1 MEMPLQGPLKAGL
14 LAAQWYGYVL
24 ERYAF
29 PGVLV
34 LSYHGLRPTD
44 FAGDLPFAK
53 LHIAADVFEE
63 HCRVLAEHCHPIALD
78 AWSAANEGGRAL
90 PSRPVLLTFDDGYRS
105 VFELARPILRRYR
118 IPAAIFVCSD
128 PVRDQHLFWF
138 DAIAREHGNAA
149 VSEARARAGAGCR
162 DLAARYAKAAG
173 QGDPLAPMTPDQVAQ
188 LAAEGFTIGAHTAS
202 HAPLESLSLDDQR
215 CELEMCRDALTEWT
229 GVRIDALAYPWGKR
243 GADYTRESVDLARDA
258 GFRTAFSTHVGFA
271 ALSDDSLERSRFVIM
286 SEVSPAELAHRIAYT
301 WPR

>member
-1 MEMPLQGPLKAGL
+1 MPLQGPLKAGL

-34 LSYHGLRPTD
+34 LSYHGLRPAN
-44 FAGDLPFAK
+44 FAGDLPFGN

-63 HCRVLAEHCHPIALD
+63 HCRVLTEHCHPIGLD
-78 AWSAANEGGRAL
+78 DWSTANEGGRAL

-118 IPAAIFVCSD
+118 IPAVIFVCSN

-138 DAIAREHGNAA
+138 DALARERGEAA
-149 VSEARARAGAGCR
+149 VTEARAEWR
-162 DLAARYAKAAG
+162 DLAERHATAAEE
-173 QGDPLAPMTPDQVAQ
+173 GDPLAPMTRDHVAQ

-202 HAPLESLSLDDQR
+202 HAPLAELSNDDQR
-215 CELEMCRDALTEWT
+215 CELEMCRDALMEWT
-229 GVRIDALAYPWGKR
+229 GLRIDALAYPWGKR
-243 GADYTRESVDLARDA
+243 GTDYTSESVGLAREV
-258 GFRTAFSTHVGFA
+258 GFQTAFSTQVGFA
-271 ALSDDSLERSRFVIM
+271 AASQDPLERSRFVVM

>member
-34 LSYHGLRPTD
+34 LSYHGLRPAD
-44 FAGDLPFAK
+44 FAGDLPFAN

-63 HCRVLAEHCHPIALD
+63 HCRVLAEHCHPIGLD

-118 IPAAIFVCSD
+118 IPAVIFVCSN
-128 PVRDQHLFWF
+128 PVRDQRLFWF
-138 DAIAREHGNAA
+138 DALARKRGEAA
-149 VSEARARAGAGCR
+149 VSDARASGGADWR
-162 DLAARYAKAAG
+162 DLAGHHATAADES
-173 QGDPLAPMTPDQVAQ
+173 DPLSPMTRDHVAQ

-202 HAPLESLSLDDQR
+202 HAPLAELSPDDQR

-229 GVRIDALAYPWGKR
+229 GLRIDTLAYPWGKR
-243 GADYTRESVDLARDA
+243 GADYTIESVDLARAA

-271 ALSDDSLERSRFVIM
+271 APSQDPLERSRFVVM
-286 SEVSPAELAHRIAYT
+286 SEVSPAELAHRITYT

>member
-14 LAAQWYGYVL
+14 LAAQWYGHVL

-34 LSYHGLRPTD
+34 LSYHGLRPAD
-44 FAGDLPFAK
+44 FAGDLPFAN

-63 HCRVLAEHCHPIALD
+63 HCRVLTEHCHPIELD

-118 IPAAIFVCSD
+118 IPAAIFVCSN
-128 PVRDQHLFWF
+128 PVRDQQLFWF
-138 DAIAREHGNAA
+138 DAIARKRGEAA
-149 VSEARARAGAGCR
+149 VSDARAGGGADWRELAGR
-162 DLAARYAKAAG
+162 HAAAADE
-173 QGDPLAPMTPDQVAQ
+173 GDPLAPMTRDHVAQ
-188 LAAEGFTIGAHTAS
+188 LAAEGFAIGAHTAS
-202 HAPLESLSLDDQR
+202 HAPLAELSSDDQR
-215 CELEMCRDALTEWT
+215 CELEMCRDALAEWT
-229 GVRIDALAYPWGKR
+229 GLRIDTLAYPWGKR
-243 GADYTRESVDLARDA
+243 GADYTTESVDLARAA

-271 ALSDDSLERSRFVIM
+271 ALSKDPLERSRFVVM

>member
-34 LSYHGLRPTD
+34 LSYHGLRPAD
-44 FAGDLPFAK
+44 FAGDLPFAN

-63 HCRVLAEHCHPIALD
+63 HCRVLAEHCHPIGLD

-118 IPAAIFVCSD
+118 IPAVIFVCSN
-128 PVRDQHLFWF
+128 PVRDQRLFWF
-138 DAIAREHGNAA
+138 DALARKRGEAA
-149 VSEARARAGAGCR
+149 VSDARAGSGADWR
-162 DLAARYAKAAG
+162 DLAGHHATAADES
-173 QGDPLAPMTPDQVAQ
+173 DPLSPMTRDHVAQ

-202 HAPLESLSLDDQR
+202 HAPLAELSPDDQR

-229 GVRIDALAYPWGKR
+229 GLRIDTLAYPWGKR
-243 GADYTRESVDLARDA
+243 GADYTIESVDLARAA

-271 ALSDDSLERSRFVIM
+271 APSQDPLERSRFVVM
-286 SEVSPAELAHRIAYT
+286 SEVSPAELAHRITYT

>member
-34 LSYHGLRPTD
+34 LSYHGLRPADST
-44 FAGDLPFAK
+44 GDLPFAN

-63 HCRVLAEHCHPIALD
+63 HCRVLSEHCHPIGLD
-78 AWSAANEGGRAL
+78 AWSADNEGGRAL

-118 IPAAIFVCSD
+118 IPAVIFVCSN
-128 PVRDQHLFWF
+128 PVRDQRLFWF
-138 DAIAREHGNAA
+138 DALARKRGEAA
-149 VSEARARAGAGCR
+149 VSDARASGGADWR
-162 DLAARYAKAAG
+162 DLAGHHATAADES
-173 QGDPLAPMTPDQVAQ
+173 DPLSPMTRDHVAQ

-202 HAPLESLSLDDQR
+202 HAPLAELSPDDQR

-229 GVRIDALAYPWGKR
+229 GLRIDTLAYPWGKR
-243 GADYTRESVDLARDA
+243 GADYTIESVDLARAA

-271 ALSDDSLERSRFVIM
+271 APSQDPLERSRFVVM
-286 SEVSPAELAHRIAYT
+286 SEVSPAELAHRITYT

>member
-34 LSYHGLRPTD
+34 LSYHGLRPAD
-44 FAGDLPFAK
+44 FAGDLPFAN

-63 HCRVLAEHCHPIALD
+63 HCRVLAEHCHPIGLD

-118 IPAAIFVCSD
+118 IPAVIFVCSN
-128 PVRDQHLFWF
+128 PVRDQRLFWF
-138 DAIAREHGNAA
+138 DALARKRGEAA
-149 VSEARARAGAGCR
+149 VSDARASGGADWR
-162 DLAARYAKAAG
+162 DLAGHHATAADES
-173 QGDPLAPMTPDQVAQ
+173 DPLSPMTRDHVAQ

-202 HAPLESLSLDDQR
+202 HAPLAELSPDDQR

-229 GVRIDALAYPWGKR
+229 GLRIDTLAYPWGKR
-243 GADYTRESVDLARDA
+243 GADYTIESVDLGRAA

-271 ALSDDSLERSRFVIM
+271 APSQDPLERSRFVVM
-286 SEVSPAELAHRIAYT
+286 SEVSPAELAHRITYT